1 MNQIGFVITRPR
13 LNVAFKLMRQLR
25 EGARQVERGQ
35 HAKQQGKGEAE
46 AHLSGASQPLAEKR
60 YG

>member
-46 AHLSGASQPLAEKR
+46 AHQAAACSA
-60 YG
+60 